1 VVFIAYCLAVL
12 LFCLAFYYTRL
23 LATCSQVI
31 VVAQQAI
38 TTITDKN
45 TDDEAKEEA
54 AKAAAVSILKNSF
67 ILIFKIVITLGAAVL
82 PLSLAN
88 ITGLANFSETS
99 EFALRLD
106 VLLIT
111 TVIVSAAVFLG
122 RKLLGKK

>member
-1 VVFIAYCLAVL
+1 MVFITYCLAVL

-23 LATCSQVI
+23 LATCSQVL
-31 VVAQQAI
+31 VVAQQAV
-38 TTITDKN
+38 TKITDKN

>member
-1 VVFIAYCLAVL
+1 VVFITYCLAVL

-31 VVAQQAI
+31 VVAQQAV

-45 TDDEAKEEA
+45 TDDDAKEEA

-88 ITGLANFSETS
+88 ITGLADFSETS

>member
-1 VVFIAYCLAVL
+1 VVFITYCLAVL

-23 LATCSQVI
+23 LATCSQVL
-31 VVAQQAI
+31 VVAQQAV
-38 TTITDKN
+38 TKITDKN